1 MTGSAQLREAALGEA
16 LPDAAADAP
25 GAWLSPPPSLARSSV
40 RVGVIGCGHWGKN
53 LVRTL
58 AELDVLDVVV
68 DADHDVARN
77 LGAAHGARAVAY
89 EEVLADPEITAVAI
103 AAPAALHFDLAMRAI
118 DAGKHVFV
126 EKPIALDVRHAE
138 TLMTAARTASRVLMI
153 GHLLQYHHGYTAVLD
168 LVRSGAIGP
177 IRCVSSRRLSL
188 GKVRQEENVLWSFAP
203 HDISMVLGLVGE
215 EPESVAAAGGS
226 VLPHLLDDFC
236 HLDLAFP
243 SGAQARVEV
252 CWVHPRKEQRLTV
265 IGERGAVV
273 FDDVAPVHEKVL
285 HYPYEVEWT
294 AGVPTPR
301 TAGAIP
307 VPVPVGEPLKNEMR
321 HFLECCRTGARPRT
335 DGVEAMRVLS
345 VLERASAARSAP
357 VARRR
362 AASSGPRTEIHET
375 AVLDDG
381 VIIGESSR
389 VWHFSHILGGTSI
402 GRNVVIGQN
411 VMIGPDVRVGD
422 GVKIQ
427 NNVSIYKGVTLEDEV
442 FCGPSCVFTNVL
454 NPRAAIERK
463 DEFRE
468 TLVQRGATIG
478 ANATIVCGHRIGR
491 YALIAAGAVVTKD
504 VPDFALVAGV
514 PARRIGWVSRTGRR
528 LGKDL
533 VCPET
538 GQRYR
543 ISDKGHLTEATS

>member
-1 MTGSAQLREAALGEA
+1 MRDVAFAGA
-16 LPDAAADAP
+16 LPGTGTAAAAP
-25 GAWLSPPPSLARSSV
+25 GAWLSSPPGLALPPV
-40 RVGVIGCGHWGKN
+40 RVGVVGCGYWGKN

-58 AELDVLDVVV
+58 AELGALEAVV
-68 DADHDVARN
+68 DADRETARK
-77 LGAAHGARAVAY
+77 LGSAHGGRLLAY
-89 EEVLADPEITAVAI
+89 DEALSDPEVTAVAI

-138 TLMTAARTASRVLMI
+138 TLVKAAQAASRVLMV
-153 GHLLQYHHGYTAVLD
+153 GHLLQYHDGYRAVLD
-168 LVRSGAIGP
+168 LVRAGAVGA

-203 HDISMVLGLVGE
+203 HDISMVLGLVAE
-215 EPESVAAAGGS
+215 EPESVAASGGS
-226 VLPHLLDDFC
+226 VLSHSIDDVC
-236 HLDLAFP
+236 HLEMGFA
-243 SGAQARVEV
+243 SGVQARVEV
-252 CWVHPRKEQRLTV
+252 CWIHPRKEQRLTV
-265 IGERGAVV
+265 IGEQGAVV
-273 FDDVAPVHEKVL
+273 FDDVAPAHEKVTL
-285 HYPYEVEWT
+285 YPFEVEWT

-301 TAGAIP
+301 NTGAIS

-321 HFLECCRTGARPRT
+321 HFLECCRTGSRPLT
-335 DGVEAMRVLS
+335 DGAEAMRVLS
-345 VLERASAARSAP
+345 VLERASAACFRP
-357 VARRR
+357 VARRE
-362 AASSGPRTEIHET
+362 AASAGPRAPVHET
-375 AVLDDG
+375 AFVDDG
-381 VIIGESSR
+381 VTIGEGSR
-389 VWHFSHILGGTSI
+389 IWHFSHILSGTSI

-427 NNVSIYKGVTLEDEV
+427 NNVSVYKGVTLEDEV

-478 ANATIVCGHRIGR
+478 ANATVVCGHRIGR
-491 YALIAAGAVVTKD
+491 YALISAGAVVTKD

-538 GQRYR
+538 GERYR
-543 ISDKGHLTEATS
+543 VTPQGNLAEATL